1 MIDDSST
8 SFNIE
13 LTHETEGPT
22 TSQSQER
29 QRKQAADNKAKPTAE
44 SPAVDPPS
52 AAASLSSPPPNHPPP
67 PCRNRCIMHLQ
78 CIKQLHLTTQ
88 TARQCRQTWPWPEKP
103 SPSSSKELDERER
116 AAEEAMRLLLEAR
129 QVVPALFAKPGDL
142 YYWME
147 ENTYADDD
155 VD

>member
-1 MIDDSST
+1 MYGST

-13 LTHETEGPT
+13 LTHGRETEGPT

-78 CIKQLHLTTQ
+78 CIKQLHLTINHTNSK
-88 TARQCRQTWPWPEKP
+88 TMPTDLALARKAISVFIEGIGRTRTRRRRSDASPPRGEASGSGSIRQAARFIL
-103 SPSSSKELDERER
+103 LDGRKYVR
-116 AAEEAMRLLLEAR
+116 
-129 QVVPALFAKPGDL
+129 
-142 YYWME
+142 
-147 ENTYADDD
+147 
-155 VD
+155 